1 MNGLPRLCAMRRRTT
16 EATTVVLGNR
26 SLLLRYSAWLWHTPF
41 VA

>member
-1 MNGLPRLCAMRRRTT
+1 MNGLPHLCAMRRRTT
-16 EATTVVLGNR
+16 EATPVVLDNG